1 MGIFISQSHPP
12 IDGKGNMMK
21 HQTFITTDEMRIID
35 INSEYLG
42 VSVLEL
48 MENAGKG
55 VADAII
61 ERVDVRDK
69 EVLILCGTGNNG
81 GDGFVAARYLAKNGA
96 KVEVI
101 LVGEWE
107 KIRTS
112 ESQENWEKIR
122 GDESIAVK
130 ASRGKEI
137 GFDRDIVVDAL
148 LGTGVIGELREP
160 TKSVVEGVN
169 ASQAFKVSV
178 DIPTG
183 FNPEGNSKG
192 QHVQADLVVCFHKI
206 KGGVEKFDYIVKDI
220 GIPSEAETTVGPG
233 DLIVNLGRRKDSH
246 KGDNGRVLV
255 VGGSDLYY
263 GAPVLASLAAM
274 NSGVDLVYSMVPEIN
289 FDITRAYSL
298 DLIVRKYP
306 GEYLNSDALENIEDL
321 LGICDS
327 LLIGPG
333 LGLREETR
341 DTVLRVLE
349 KTKVPVVIDADG
361 INSIKEE
368 LQVLDGIDAVLTP
381 HAGEFK
387 ALTGKDLPDNIE
399 DRKGVIKAFAE
410 EVDSVILLKS
420 GVDVVAS
427 PDDGVKIN
435 TSGNP
440 GMTVGGTG
448 DVLSG
453 LVAGFLAQGMDSFEA
468 ACCAVFVS
476 GWSGDSLQGL
486 KGDAF
491 VASDVVEEVPF
502 AIKEILDFV

>member
-1 MGIFISQSHPP
+1 MQRELKMTGQNS
-12 IDGKGNMMK
+12 
-21 HQTFITTDEMRIID
+21 ITAKEMRIID

-42 VSVLEL
+42 VPILEL

-101 LVGEWE
+101 LVGEEE

-112 ESQENWEKIR
+112 ESRENWGKIR
-122 GDESIAVK
+122 GEKGITVK

-137 GFDRDIVVDAL
+137 GFDRDIIVDAL
-148 LGTGVIGELREP
+148 LGTGVMGELREP
-160 TKSVVEGVN
+160 TKSVVGGVN
-169 ASQAFKVSV
+169 ASRAFKVSV
-178 DIPTG
+178 DIPSG
-183 FNPEGNSKG
+183 LNPAGNSKG
-192 QHVQADLVVCFHKI
+192 QHIQADLVVCFHKI
-206 KGGVEKFDYIVKDI
+206 KAGVEKFDYVVKDI
-220 GIPSEAETTVGPG
+220 GIPSEAETIVGPG

-274 NSGVDLVYSMVPEIN
+274 NSGADLVYLVVPESN

-306 GEYLNSDALENIEDL
+306 GEYLNSDALEDIEDL
-321 LGICDS
+321 LGTCDS

-381 HAGEFK
+381 HAGEFR

-399 DRKGVIKAFAE
+399 DRKGAVKAFAE
-410 EVDSVILLKS
+410 EVGSVILLKS
-420 GVDVVAS
+420 EVDVVAS
-427 PDDGVKIN
+427 PDGGVKIN
-435 TSGNP
+435 TAGNP

-453 LVAGFLAQGMDSFEA
+453 LVAGFLAQGMASFEA
-468 ACCAVFVS
+468 ACCAAFVS

-491 VASDVVEEVPF
+491 VASDVVGEVPF